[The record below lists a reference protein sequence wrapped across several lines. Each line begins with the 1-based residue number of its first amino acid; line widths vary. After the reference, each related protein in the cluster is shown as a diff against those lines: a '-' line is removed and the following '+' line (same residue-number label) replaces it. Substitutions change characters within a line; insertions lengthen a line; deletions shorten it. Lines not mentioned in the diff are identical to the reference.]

1 MAQTML
7 NDTIKVTLEKAEAL
21 ERHVKT
27 VTMRAESLATTDG
40 DFFKTPVNRQE
51 EAQNHLN
58 SLSAQLSTVA
68 PSSQSRTRRRLK
80 QHSASVHTIQLKV
93 VHLFVKS
100 SSSLCDFLSQRGSF
114 GKGAGAR
121 CGRHCCATCTFPKFC
136 SARDG
141 TSVERC
147 QQLRTRLRAALLF
160 DEARAR
166 PDRATRECWE
176 PLCMFVQPEA

>member
-1 MAQTML
+1 MAQTKL

-21 ERHVKT
+21 EKHVKT

-51 EAQNHLN
+51 EAHNHMN

-114 GKGAGAR
+114 GKGAGAAAV
-121 CGRHCCATCTFPKFC
+121 G
-136 SARDG
+136 G
-141 TSVERC
+141 TVAPHVRSRNFAV
-147 QQLRTRLRAALLF
+147 
-160 DEARAR
+160 
-166 PDRATRECWE
+166 RATAQAWNDASNCGPDFE
-176 PLCMFVQPEA
+176 PPFFLMKRASQT

>member
-68 PSSQSRTRRRLK
+68 PAANHAPEDAWSSTAPPSTPY
-80 QHSASVHTIQLKV
+80 S
-93 VHLFVKS
+93 
-100 SSSLCDFLSQRGSF
+100 
-114 GKGAGAR
+114 
-121 CGRHCCATCTFPKFC
+121 
-136 SARDG
+136 
-141 TSVERC
+141 
-147 QQLRTRLRAALLF
+147 
-160 DEARAR
+160 
-166 PDRATRECWE
+166 
-176 PLCMFVQPEA
+176 